1 MNWGY
6 LKCTCRGQL
15 VSSGRRERARDW
27 LAERVGIEVNDKE
40 GSDSDDS
47 TDSDKTRD
55 VIVVE
60 SGDELSD

>member
-1 MNWGY
+1 
-6 LKCTCRGQL
+6 
-15 VSSGRRERARDW
+15 
-27 LAERVGIEVNDKE
+27 VGIEVNNEE

-47 TDSDKTRD
+47 TDSYETGD

>member
-1 MNWGY
+1 
-6 LKCTCRGQL
+6 
-15 VSSGRRERARDW
+15 
-27 LAERVGIEVNDKE
+27 VGIEVNDEE

-47 TDSDKTRD
+47 TNSDKIRD